1 MDWKQL
7 EKDRETGTPGPWR
20 SGVPD
25 FYPGLDG
32 PLPVLVYT
40 AEAVEE
46 AIVSGAGRAAGRANA
61 RRLARVP
68 DLEALA
74 LAGRELA
81 EALSVLD
88 ASGSSNPLWDDGE
101 PVTAYLTVGDFR
113 RATAALARWKEAGG
127 EDE

>member
-7 EKDRETGTPGPWR
+7 EKDRENGTPGPWR
-20 SGVPD
+20 SGVSD

-32 PLPVLVYT
+32 PLSVRVYT
-40 AEAVEE
+40 TEAVEE
-46 AIVSGAGRAAGRANA
+46 AIVSGDVCRANA
-61 RRLARVP
+61 DRIARVP

-81 EALSVLD
+81 AQLGAAKKGFDALLDLNLLPERYRDAAQQQRDEA
-88 ASGSSNPLWDDGE
+88 
-101 PVTAYLTVGDFR
+101 R
-113 RATAALARWKEAGG
+113 AALARWKEAGG